1 MCHSVKMNC
10 VSVQLGLQAAQGRAA
25 HGCQHSHLWCVV
37 ARGPQRVVVLRRV
50 WNRCALASGSHEAE
64 VLPSLAS
71 RALNFIH
78 LNAFASPRAA
88 ELAHG
93 SIGRATAA
101 ARAAARIALARPRRR
116 IAPTRV
122 ADGESMSVH
131 AAALKPP
138 DPEYALRG
146 HLDPVTAVRFV
157 PRGDEL
163 FVASGDTAGRVKL
176 WDLSSRRPR
185 AAWDASDS
193 DLGVL
198 EVHAR
203 ARARIELWGIAAT
216 PRGPT
221 WIFRGAG
228 SRRRRGVPR
237 DIPRD

>member
-10 VSVQLGLQAAQGRAA
+10 VSVRRTTRAPGGGA
-25 HGCQHSHLWCVV
+25 RRARLPIYSHLWCVV

-203 ARARIELWGIAAT
+203 ARARIRALGDRGDAAGSHLDIPRGWIAAT
-216 PRGPT
+216 PRGST
-221 WIFRGAG
+221 
-228 SRRRRGVPR
+228 
-237 DIPRD
+237 